1 MYKMIKSNC
10 FRNRNTGH
18 RSCISIFLSVI
29 LILGFLLQLSPSA
42 NALHVSAA
50 VEDADA
56 VKDAQQGDKVL
67 FKGDNFIVKF
77 EILAKW
83 NTAYNANVT
92 IENTGKNTIHDWAII
107 FYSNDD
113 ITNLWNGKI
122 AKKQNGLYLID
133 NATWNMDI
141 RAGQSVSFGFT
152 ANYTDNIEMPPSYAM
167 SSCRADVEED
177 DYTVDYI
184 LYSNSGNQ
192 INSAIHIK
200 NNTKEVIEDWEL
212 EFDFDAE
219 GAYKTKDGLNVQGY
233 ILNDKGEIMA
243 GTKAVKNDVY
253 QETTLKGGA
262 MDLPTTNIKLWIDP
276 NNGKYLGKYDDY
288 EIKEDGTIYGKA
300 DGGKRKVPL
309 YKVAQASF
317 HNKNGLYEI
326 KDNQYIE
333 TPESGRPVMGRAE
346 VRSGLI
352 ELSNAGFKDNINSF
366 QLAKVQMELANKLI
380 SSNKELLQ
388 EALRLVGSS

>member
-1 MYKMIKSNC
+1 MNDSFMIALNAQKATNNWMGAITENLANIYTPGYKEKKISFQTFLNGSVLDNSSINFGQGKS
-10 FRNRNTGH
+10 TPGT
-18 RSCISIFLSVI
+18 S
-29 LILGFLLQLSPSA
+29 
-42 NALHVSAA
+42 
-50 VEDADA
+50 
-56 VKDAQQGDKVL
+56 
-67 FKGDNFIVKF
+67 
-77 EILAKW
+77 
-83 NTAYNANVT
+83 NANLFL
-92 IENTGKNTIHDWAII
+92 EGE
-107 FYSNDD
+107 
-113 ITNLWNGKI
+113 
-122 AKKQNGLYLID
+122 
-133 NATWNMDI
+133 
-141 RAGQSVSFGFT
+141 GFF
-152 ANYTDNIEMPPSYAM
+152 M
-167 SSCRADVEED
+167 
-177 DYTVDYI
+177 
-184 LYSNSGNQ
+184 
-192 INSAIHIK
+192 IK
-200 NNTKEVIEDWEL
+200 NNDGKTIYTRHGEF
-212 EFDFDAE
+212 EFDSE

-243 GTKAVKNDVY
+243 GTKAIKNDVY

-326 KDNQYIE
+326 KDHQYIE
-333 TPESGRPVMGRAE
+333 TAESGKPVMGRAE
-346 VRSGLI
+346 VRSGLL